1 MSNAVKDERVQK
13 TSPITNL
20 LRRPEFGALMGALAI
35 FVLFSV
41 VDTTGNFGLPGGIA
55 GWTDIAAPIG
65 IVAVFVALLMI
76 GGEFDLSTGIM
87 VGSTGLLAGLI
98 VTQLGLD
105 IWTTIAIV
113 TRLLTTTRLLLYL
126 PARLIFL
133 ALTSRFQFFGGSSLL
148 SWQLGF

>member
-55 GWTDIAAPIG
+55 G
-65 IVAVFVALLMI
+65 
-76 GGEFDLSTGIM
+76 
-87 VGSTGLLAGLI
+87 
-98 VTQLGLD
+98 
-105 IWTTIAIV
+105 
-113 TRLLTTTRLLLYL
+113 
-126 PARLIFL
+126 
-133 ALTSRFQFFGGSSLL
+133 LTSPLE
-148 SWQLGF
+148 SWLAQPDFWLD